1 MVILIVSTLFN
12 TTFSRSIT
20 YSGNREDVLRTI
32 FADLYG
38 GTESLPEVPL
48 GAQRRIAMAP
58 QRRRQ
63 TFRPWYVYTT
73 HLNRQRI
80 PSRFY

>member
-1 MVILIVSTLFN
+1 MVLLIVSTLFN

-20 YSGNREDVLRTI
+20 YSDNREDVLRSI

-38 GTESLPEVPL
+38 GTESLPEMPL
-48 GAQRRIAMAP
+48 GAQRRIAVAP
-58 QRRRQ
+58 RRWE

-73 HLNRQRI
+73 NLNRQRI
-80 PSRFY
+80 FSRFS